1 MVRGSSLQS
10 PGQRV
15 FMIFFFLC
23 LVYCFVI
30 LWCVCL
36 VPSALH
42 DIFDTRVAKY
52 SLFVLKV
59 LLNTSQLTN
68 YTWQSALWQCF
79 AQLDTARVVLESIKT
94 SDPPPEKEIGLLT
107 LEDLYPVVT
116 EQQKVETLEK
126 FSVSYYLTVTRTTT
140 ATTTTTNFSFHFRLI
155 RLGHGCRGGL

>member
-1 MVRGSSLQS
+1 M
-10 PGQRV
+10 
-15 FMIFFFLC
+15 
-23 LVYCFVI
+23 
-30 LWCVCL
+30 
-36 VPSALH
+36 
-42 DIFDTRVAKY
+42 
-52 SLFVLKV
+52 
-59 LLNTSQLTN
+59 
-68 YTWQSALWQCF
+68 
-79 AQLDTARVVLESIKT
+79 LESIKT